1 LIHRS
6 NNQLDERKRLRMA
19 LDVVWLSYLLFL
31 CFIHIENFD
40 LSFLILGCCLPQA
53 RGMNYLHN
61 CTPVIVH
68 RDLKSPNLLVD
79 KNWIVNVINRS
90 INSGMLC
97 VLDISRYITIIT
109 CLVFRF
115 AILVYHV

>member
-1 LIHRS
+1 
-6 NNQLDERKRLRMA
+6 MA

-31 CFIHIENFD
+31 CLIHIENFD
-40 LSFLILGCCLPQA
+40 LSSLILDCCLPQA

-79 KNWIVNVINRS
+79 KNWVVKVINRS